1 MLQKVVSKV
10 IGTKN
15 DRELKRMRRSVEKI
29 NALEPTIQALS
40 DAELTAKTAEFKQRY
55 DNGES
60 LDGLLAEAFAVCRE
74 ASIRITGMRHYDV
87 QLIGG
92 ITLHE
97 GKIAEMKTGEGKTL
111 MATLAIYLNAI
122 SGKGVHVVTVND
134 YLAKRDAELNQPLF
148 NFLGLSIGVIYSQQ
162 PPQEKVDAYQADITY
177 GTNNEYGFD
186 YLRDNMVFSLDEK
199 KQRPLNYCIID
210 EIDSILID
218 EARTPL
224 IISGQAED
232 SAHMY
237 QLINDIIPRLKRSK
251 DEEAN
256 KHNEDEDF
264 WVDEKN
270 RTIEISEK
278 GYEKIED
285 FLTEKGLLADNE
297 SLYNPSRLPL
307 LAHVQAAIRAHHLFI
322 KNINYIVHE
331 GEVVIVDENTGRTMP
346 GRRWSEGLHQAME
359 AKEGVDIQPE
369 NQTMAT
375 TTFQNYFRLYDKLSG
390 MTGTADTEAAEFKS
404 TYDLDVV
411 IIPTHR
417 PIARIDMDDQIFLT
431 KLGKYQGIIREIQQ
445 IQQKGAPVLVGTA
458 TIEAS
463 EELSYLLD
471 QAGIKHNVLNAK
483 QHEREAEIIAQAGS
497 PKAVTIATN
506 MAGRGTDII
515 LGGNWLAQ
523 IENPDELSVAD
534 KEQLKQ
540 SWQIKHQQVVEAGGL
555 HIIGSERHES
565 RRIDNQLRGR
575 AGRQGDPGMSRFFL
589 SLEDDLMR
597 IFAGERVVNMMRSLG
612 LKEDEAIEHKMV
624 SRSIENAQGKVEAR
638 DFDARKNLLK
648 YDDIANEQRKVI
660 YKQRDE
666 LLAESELKDAIIDMH
681 HSVYHAL
688 IDQFIPPGSIE
699 DQWNIDGLEDELE
712 DEFKAYMPIND
723 WLDADR
729 RLDEEALRNK
739 IIDTALLRFNQR
751 REQMGEENAS
761 RLERHLMLQ
770 SLDRH
775 WKEHLTQMDQLRK
788 GIHLRGY
795 AQKNPEQEY
804 KRESFDLFQSML
816 GAIRSD
822 TVQDLS
828 RVHVPTPE
836 EIKALQEER
845 RLAAERMQMQFE
857 HQQAGSLMGGE
868 ADTQPINHQSR
879 PRTNMS
885 MTFQNGIS
893 SSAAATAMMQQGQGQ
908 ATQTATNTQRQGTDS
923 MDNHHSANPYA
934 HLNLSRNASCPC
946 GSGLKYK
953 QCHGKL

>member
-1 MLQKVVSKV
+1 MLTKIISTV

-15 DRELKRMRRSVEKI
+15 DRELKRMRKIVTKI
-29 NALEPTIQALS
+29 NSYESSIQSLS
-40 DAELTAKTAEFKQRY
+40 DDELRQKTEEFKLRHQA
-55 DNGES
+55 GES
-60 LDGLLAEAFAVCRE
+60 LDKLLPEAFAVCRE
-74 ASIRITGMRHYDV
+74 ASKRVNGMRHYDV

-92 ITLHE
+92 MALHE

-134 YLAKRDAELNQPLF
+134 YLANRDAQLNRPLF
-148 NFLGLSIGVIYSQQ
+148 DFLGLTVGVIYSQQ
-162 PPQEKVDAYQADITY
+162 APQEKFAAYRADITY

-186 YLRDNMVFSLDEK
+186 YLRDNMVFSLSEK

-232 SAHMY
+232 SAHLY
-237 QLINDIIPRLKRSK
+237 ALIDNIVERLVRSK
-251 DEEAN
+251 DEEEN
-256 KHNEDEDF
+256 KNNTDGDF
-264 WVDEKN
+264 WIDEKN

-278 GYEKIED
+278 GYEKIES
-285 FLTEKGLLADNE
+285 FLAEVGELGENE
-297 SLYNPSRLPL
+297 SLYSPARLPL
-307 LAHVQAAIRAHHLFI
+307 LAHAQAAIRAHHLFV
-322 KNINYIVHE
+322 KNIHYIVQD
-331 GEVVIVDENTGRTMP
+331 GEVIIVDENTGRTMP
-346 GRRWSEGLHQAME
+346 GRRWSDGLHQAVE
-359 AKEGVDIQPE
+359 AKEGVEIQAE

-390 MTGTADTEAAEFKS
+390 MTGTADTEAAELKS

-431 KLGKYQGIIREIQQ
+431 KLGKYKGIIREIKQ
-445 IQQKGAPVLVGTA
+445 ITEKGAPVLVGTA

-463 EELSYLLD
+463 EELSYLLN
-471 QAGIKHNVLNAK
+471 QEGIAHNVLNAK
-483 QHEREAEIIAQAGS
+483 QHEREADIIAQAGR
-497 PKAVTIATN
+497 PRAVTIATN

-515 LGGNWLAQ
+515 LGGNWQAELETHEVITDEMRREALTAWQARHDEVLA
-523 IENPDELSVAD
+523 
-534 KEQLKQ
+534 
-540 SWQIKHQQVVEAGGL
+540 AGGL

-575 AGRQGDPGMSRFFL
+575 AGRQGDPGQSRFFL

-597 IFAGERVVNMMRSLG
+597 IFAGDRITSMFRAVG

-624 SRSIENAQGKVEAR
+624 SRAIENAQGKVEAR
-638 DFDARKNLLK
+638 DFDARKSLLK

-660 YKQRDE
+660 YSQRDD
-666 LLAESELKDAIIDMH
+666 LLAEMDLQAGIQAMH
-681 HSVYHAL
+681 HEVYHAL
-688 IDQFIPPGSIE
+688 INQFVPPGSID
-699 DQWNIDGLEDELE
+699 DQWNIDGLEDEIE
-712 DEFKAYMPIND
+712 EAFRFDMPIND

-729 RLDEEALRNK
+729 RLDEEGLRTK
-739 IIDTALLRFNQR
+739 IIETAIERYQTR
-751 REQMGEENAS
+751 REQMGEQTAAQ
-761 RLERHLMLQ
+761 LERHFMLT

-788 GIHLRGY
+788 GIHLRSY

-804 KRESFDLFQSML
+804 KRESFELFQSML
-816 GAIRSD
+816 GAIKSD
-822 TVQDLS
+822 LIQDLA

-836 EIKALQEER
+836 E
-845 RLAAERMQMQFE
+845 LAALEEQRR
-857 HQQAGSLMGGE
+857 QQAEQMRMMFEQQAQLDDAQSLDNRPAEETPRPLGRMTVTLGTTSVAHKAADITTDE
-868 ADTQPINHQSR
+868 ALVIPK
-879 PRTNMS
+879 
-885 MTFQNGIS
+885 
-893 SSAAATAMMQQGQGQ
+893 
-908 ATQTATNTQRQGTDS
+908 NT
-923 MDNHHSANPYA
+923 H
-934 HLNLSRNASCPC
+934 RNAPCPC

-953 QCHGKL
+953 QCHGKLS

>member
-1 MLQKVVSKV
+1 MFTKIISTV

-15 DRELKRMRRSVEKI
+15 DRELKRMRKIVTKI
-29 NALEPTIQALS
+29 NSYESSIQALS
-40 DAELTAKTAEFKQRY
+40 DDELRQKTEEFKQRHQA
-55 DNGES
+55 GES
-60 LDGLLAEAFAVCRE
+60 LDKLLPEAFAVCRE
-74 ASIRITGMRHYDV
+74 ASKRVNGMRHYDV

-92 ITLHE
+92 MALHE

-134 YLAKRDAELNQPLF
+134 YLANRDAQLNRPLF
-148 NFLGLSIGVIYSQQ
+148 DFLGLTVGVIYSQQ
-162 PPQEKVDAYQADITY
+162 APQEKFAAYRADITY

-186 YLRDNMVFSLDEK
+186 YLRDNMVFSLSEK

-232 SAHMY
+232 SAHLY
-237 QLINDIIPRLKRSK
+237 ALIDNIVERLVRSK
-251 DEEAN
+251 DEEDN
-256 KHNEDEDF
+256 KNNTDGDF
-264 WVDEKN
+264 WIDEKN

-278 GYEKIED
+278 GYEKIES
-285 FLTEKGLLADNE
+285 FLVEVGELGENE
-297 SLYNPSRLPL
+297 SLYSPARLPL
-307 LAHVQAAIRAHHLFI
+307 LAHAQAAIRAHHLFV
-322 KNINYIVHE
+322 KNIHYIVQD
-331 GEVVIVDENTGRTMP
+331 GEVIIVDENTGRTMP
-346 GRRWSEGLHQAME
+346 GRRWSDGLHQAVE
-359 AKEGVDIQPE
+359 AKEGVEIQAE

-390 MTGTADTEAAEFKS
+390 MTGTADTEAAELKS

-431 KLGKYQGIIREIQQ
+431 KLGKYKGIIREIKQ
-445 IQQKGAPVLVGTA
+445 ITEKGAPVLVGTA

-463 EELSYLLD
+463 EELSYLLN
-471 QAGIKHNVLNAK
+471 QEGIAHNVLNAK
-483 QHEREAEIIAQAGS
+483 QHEREADIIAQAGR
-497 PKAVTIATN
+497 PRAVTIATN

-515 LGGNWLAQ
+515 LGGNWQAELETHEVITDEMRHEALTAWQARHDEVLA
-523 IENPDELSVAD
+523 
-534 KEQLKQ
+534 
-540 SWQIKHQQVVEAGGL
+540 AGGL

-575 AGRQGDPGMSRFFL
+575 AGRQGDPGQSRFFL

-597 IFAGERVVNMMRSLG
+597 IFAGDRITSMFRAMG

-638 DFDARKNLLK
+638 DFDARKSLLK

-660 YKQRDE
+660 YSQRDD
-666 LLAESELKDAIIDMH
+666 LLAEMDLQAGIQAMH
-681 HSVYHAL
+681 HEVYHAL
-688 IDQFIPPGSIE
+688 INQFVPPGSID
-699 DQWNIDGLEDELE
+699 DQWNIDGLEDEIE
-712 DEFKAYMPIND
+712 EAFRFYMPIND

-729 RLDEEALRNK
+729 RLDEEGLRAK
-739 IIDTALLRFNQR
+739 IIETAIERYQTR
-751 REQMGEENAS
+751 REQMGEQTAAQ
-761 RLERHLMLQ
+761 LERHFMLT

-788 GIHLRGY
+788 GIHLRSY

-804 KRESFDLFQSML
+804 KRESFELFQSML
-816 GAIRSD
+816 GAIKSD
-822 TVQDLS
+822 LIQDLS

-836 EIKALQEER
+836 ELAALEEQRRQQAEQMRMMFEQQAQLDDAQSLDNRPAEETPRPLGRMTVTLGATSALQ
-845 RLAAERMQMQFE
+845 A
-857 HQQAGSLMGGE
+857 
-868 ADTQPINHQSR
+868 ADT
-879 PRTNMS
+879 T
-885 MTFQNGIS
+885 
-893 SSAAATAMMQQGQGQ
+893 
-908 ATQTATNTQRQGTDS
+908 TDETLVIPK
-923 MDNHHSANPYA
+923 NIH
-934 HLNLSRNASCPC
+934 RNAPCPC

-953 QCHGKL
+953 QCHGKLG

>member
-1 MLQKVVSKV
+1 MLAKIVGAV

-15 DRELKRMRRSVEKI
+15 ERELKRMRKVVAKI
-29 NALEPTIQALS
+29 NALEPSIQALS
-40 DAELTAKTAEFKQRY
+40 DDELRQKTTEFKERHQA
-55 DNGES
+55 GES
-60 LDGLLAEAFAVCRE
+60 LDKLLPEAFAVCRE
-74 ASIRITGMRHYDV
+74 ASLRVNGMRHYDV

-134 YLAKRDAELNQPLF
+134 YLANRDAELNRPLF
-148 NFLGLSIGVIYSQQ
+148 DFLGLTVGVVYSQQ
-162 PPQEKVDAYQADITY
+162 MPQEKFAAYRADITY

-186 YLRDNMVFSLDEK
+186 YLRDNMVFSLAEK

-232 SAHMY
+232 SAHLY
-237 QLINDIIPRLKRSK
+237 ALIDKIVERLVRSK

-256 KHNEDEDF
+256 KNNEDGDF
-264 WVDEKN
+264 WIDEKN

-278 GYEKIED
+278 GYEKIEK
-285 FLTEKGLLADNE
+285 FLIEVGELGENE
-297 SLYNPSRLPL
+297 SLYSPARLPL
-307 LAHVQAAIRAHHLFI
+307 LAHAQAAIRAHHLFV
-322 KNINYIVHE
+322 KNIHYIVQD
-331 GEVVIVDENTGRTMP
+331 GEVIIVDENTGRTMP
-346 GRRWSEGLHQAME
+346 GRRWSDGLHQAVE
-359 AKEGVDIQPE
+359 AKEGVEIQAE

-404 TYDLDVV
+404 TYGLDVV

-417 PIARIDMDDQIFLT
+417 PVARIDLDDQIFLT
-431 KLGKYQGIIREIQQ
+431 KLGKYKGIIREIEQ
-445 IQQKGAPVLVGTA
+445 ITAKGAPVLVGTA

-463 EELSYLLD
+463 EELSYLLN
-471 QAGIKHNVLNAK
+471 QAGIKHEVLNAK
-483 QHEREAEIIAQAGS
+483 QHEREAEIIAQAGR

-515 LGGNWLAQ
+515 LGGNWKAELEGVEGVTDEMRQAAQ
-523 IENPDELSVAD
+523 AAWQQRHDAVVA
-534 KEQLKQ
+534 
-540 SWQIKHQQVVEAGGL
+540 AGGL

-575 AGRQGDPGMSRFFL
+575 AGRQGDPGQSRFFL

-597 IFAGERVVNMMRSLG
+597 IFAGDRITNMFRAMG

-624 SRSIENAQGKVEAR
+624 SRSIEGAQRKVEAR
-638 DFDARKNLLK
+638 DFDARKSLLK
-648 YDDIANEQRKVI
+648 YDDIVNEQRKVI
-660 YKQRDE
+660 YGQRDA
-666 LLAESELKDAIIDMH
+666 LLAEMDLQESIKAMH
-681 HSVYHAL
+681 HEVYHAL
-688 IDQFIPPGSIE
+688 ISQFVPPGSVD
-699 DQWNIDGLEDELE
+699 DQWNIDGLEDEIE
-712 DEFKAYMPIND
+712 EAFRFYMPIND

-729 RLDEEALRNK
+729 RLDEEGLREK
-739 IIDTALLRFNQR
+739 IINTAIERYEAR
-751 REQMGEENAS
+751 REQMGAETAAS
-761 RLERHLMLQ
+761 LERHFMLQ

-775 WKEHLTQMDQLRK
+775 WREHLTQMDQLRK
-788 GIHLRGY
+788 GIHLRSY

-804 KRESFDLFQSML
+804 KRESFELFQAMM
-816 GAIRSD
+816 GAIKSD
-822 TVQDLS
+822 LVQDLA

-836 EIKALQEER
+836 ELAALEEER
-845 RLAAERMQMQFE
+845 RLQAERMQMMFE
-857 HQQAGSLMGGE
+857 HNEMNLDGSQTPDPSLQ
-868 ADTQPINHQSR
+868 TPPSR
-879 PRTNMS
+879 PMQRMTLTLGAGRPVMS
-885 MTFQNGIS
+885 EPSELVPDDELVIP
-893 SSAAATAMMQQGQGQ
+893 
-908 ATQTATNTQRQGTDS
+908 
-923 MDNHHSANPYA
+923 ANI
-934 HLNLSRNASCPC
+934 NRNAPCPC

-953 QCHGKL
+953 QCHGKIA

>member
-1 MLQKVVSKV
+1 MLAKIVGAV

-15 DRELKRMRRSVEKI
+15 ERELKRMRKAVAKI
-29 NALEPTIQALS
+29 NALEPSIQALS
-40 DAELTAKTAEFKQRY
+40 DDQLRQKTEEFKERY
-55 DNGES
+55 QAGES
-60 LDGLLAEAFAVCRE
+60 LDKLLPEAFAVCRE
-74 ASIRITGMRHYDV
+74 ASLRVNGMRHYDV

-92 ITLHE
+92 MTLHE

-134 YLAKRDAELNQPLF
+134 YLASRDAELNRPLF
-148 NFLGLSIGVIYSQQ
+148 TFLGLTVGVVYSQQ
-162 PPQEKVDAYQADITY
+162 MPQEKFAAYRADITY

-186 YLRDNMVFSLDEK
+186 YLRDNMVFSLAEK

-232 SAHMY
+232 SAHLY
-237 QLINDIIPRLKRSK
+237 ALIDKIAERLVRSK

-256 KHNEDEDF
+256 KNNEEGDF
-264 WVDEKN
+264 WIDEKN

-278 GYEKIED
+278 GYEKIEK
-285 FLTEKGLLADNE
+285 FLIEVGELGENE
-297 SLYNPSRLPL
+297 SLYSPARLPL
-307 LAHVQAAIRAHHLFI
+307 LAHAQAAIRAHHLFV
-322 KNINYIVHE
+322 KNIHYIVQD
-331 GEVVIVDENTGRTMP
+331 GEVIIVDENTGRTMP
-346 GRRWSEGLHQAME
+346 GRRWSDGLHQAVE
-359 AKEGVDIQPE
+359 AKEGVEIQAE

-390 MTGTADTEAAEFKS
+390 MTGTADTEAAELKS

-431 KLGKYQGIIREIQQ
+431 KLGKYQGIIREIEQ
-445 IQQKGAPVLVGTA
+445 ITAKGAPVLVGTA

-463 EELSYLLD
+463 EELSYLLN
-471 QAGIKHNVLNAK
+471 QAGIKHEVLNAK
-483 QHEREAEIIAQAGS
+483 QHEREADIIAQAGR

-515 LGGNWLAQ
+515 LGGNWQAELEGVEGVTDEMRQAAQAAWQQRHDAVLA
-523 IENPDELSVAD
+523 
-534 KEQLKQ
+534 
-540 SWQIKHQQVVEAGGL
+540 AGGL

-575 AGRQGDPGMSRFFL
+575 AGRQGDPGQSRFFL

-597 IFAGERVVNMMRSLG
+597 IFAGDRITNMFRAMG

-624 SRSIENAQGKVEAR
+624 SRSIEGAQGKVEAR
-638 DFDARKNLLK
+638 DFDARKSLLK

-660 YKQRDE
+660 YGQRDE
-666 LLAESELKDAIIDMH
+666 LLAEMDLQEGIKAMH
-681 HSVYHAL
+681 HEVYNAL
-688 IDQFIPPGSIE
+688 ISQFVPPGSVD
-699 DQWNIDGLEDELE
+699 DQWNIDGLEDEIE
-712 DEFKAYMPIND
+712 EAFRFYMPIND

-729 RLDEEALRNK
+729 RLDEEGLREK
-739 IIDTALLRFNQR
+739 IINTAIERYEAR
-751 REQMGEENAS
+751 REQMGAETAAS
-761 RLERHLMLQ
+761 LERHFMLQ

-788 GIHLRGY
+788 GIHLRSY

-804 KRESFDLFQSML
+804 KRESFELFQAMM
-816 GAIRSD
+816 GAIKSD
-822 TVQDLS
+822 LVQDLA

-836 EIKALQEER
+836 ELAALEEER
-845 RLAAERMQMQFE
+845 RLQAERMQMMFE
-857 HQQAGSLMGGE
+857 HNEMNLDGSQTPDPSLQ
-868 ADTQPINHQSR
+868 TPPSR
-879 PRTNMS
+879 PMQRMTLTLGAGGPVMS
-885 MTFQNGIS
+885 EPTEMVPDDELVIP
-893 SSAAATAMMQQGQGQ
+893 
-908 ATQTATNTQRQGTDS
+908 
-923 MDNHHSANPYA
+923 ANI
-934 HLNLSRNASCPC
+934 NRNAPCPC

-953 QCHGKL
+953 QCHGKIA